1 MSFQLHRNGQYI
13 PCDLPKLREM
23 ARKGELAQDEY
34 VFDERVRQWVG
45 AAQIAEMKDAWSIG
59 ENEATVA
66 MELTPE
72 MLAMFEGNQEAAKPT
87 PAPVTAQR
95 AAPAPGH
102 RVSEPAP
109 RPEPRQEPMRE
120 VVPESRSIPP
130 SPEQPRGNQDRPGFG
145 GGMGG
150 SARKSNRPT
159 GEIADP
165 TMTTI
170 KNVICF
176 VFAILWLIKRYD
188 EVNAF
193 FGEKRFTWW
202 HLLIPIWGII
212 VMWKFFNSISEM
224 AQLVGAN
231 VPNRAAIYLVGQLCT
246 GGLLTFYLMQTDLNA
261 IWEHMGARPAK

>member
-72 MLAMFEGNQEAAKPT
+72 MMALFEGNQEQAKPT
-87 PAPVTAQR
+87 PAPTTPQR
-95 AAPAPGH
+95 SAPTPGH

-109 RPEPRQEPMRE
+109 RPEPRPEPMRE
-120 VVPESRSIPP
+120 VAHEMARPEPA
-130 SPEQPRGNQDRPGFG
+130 RGNQDRQGF
-145 GGMGG
+145 GG

-159 GEIADP
+159 GELLDP

-170 KNVICF
+170 KNAICF
-176 VFAILWLIKRYD
+176 VLAILWIIKRYD

-231 VPNRAAIYLVGQLCT
+231 VPNRAVIYLVGQLCT
-246 GGLLTFYLMQTDLNA
+246 GGMLTFYLMQTDLNT